1 MKEIWCLLIAVQ
13 TSNNYLKC
21 GGNSDRF
28 SLRGMPQ
35 VRHLDFKK
43 EKDVER
49 EGLIKF
55 LSDAICS
62 QFKNPTIWS

>member
-13 TSNNYLKC
+13 TSNNYT
-21 GGNSDRF
+21 GGSSDRF
-28 SLRGMPQ
+28 SLCGMPQ

>member
-1 MKEIWCLLIAVQ
+1 VEEVLID
-13 TSNNYLKC
+13 SP
-21 GGNSDRF
+21 F
-28 SLRGMPQ
+28 GMPQ